1 MTKSWGLAV
10 LLLSMTVD
18 SLQLSDSLR
27 GRTARDETAAAVR
40 QDSRHQLHQQQQLH
54 QPPVSQTDSVS
65 AAAVNSGV
73 KLL

>member
-40 QDSRHQLHQQQQLH
+40 QDSRHQLHQQQLH